1 MSTEQAAGEA
11 TLSVRNIGG
20 IDETSVTFA
29 PGVTVLAGE
38 NATNRTS
45 LLQAVMA
52 ALGSGDVSM
61 KGDADTAAVELVIDG
76 NTYTSEFSREG
87 STVAAGGEPYLE
99 DPRLADLFAFL
110 LESNEARRAVAT
122 GGDLRD
128 LIMRPIDTDEIQAA
142 IERHVGERDELDEEI
157 DALEGLKD
165 RLPALR
171 AERTRLDEEIE
182 ETKSELASVESTLE
196 AKDATVE
203 QTRVEKAELEDRLA
217 DLRSKRSELEDIRY
231 ELETERESLESTRAR
246 KRELDAEFED
256 LPSAPVGEIEE
267 LEARIETLREK
278 KRELESGLNEIQSV
292 IGFNQ
297 DMLDGEDGDL
307 LDALEAPASASS
319 ADGAGGAGGA
329 GEAGGDELTDGLLP
343 DATTTCWTCG
353 SEVPRDQIEATVDRL
368 QELSRSKLAEVNDI
382 EERLE
387 ELTEEVRDLER
398 HRRRREQLR
407 SQRADLES
415 DIDRSESAIERLTD
429 RRGTLQTAIEDLE
442 DGIEDL
448 EDGGGYE
455 EVLELHKEANRHE
468 YELGRLEESLEDVEA
483 EIDRIED
490 RLDAESELRRQR
502 EELTAEIEDLR
513 TRIDRIEEQAV
524 DGFNEHMDSVLETLG
539 YSNLERIWL
548 ERVQREVREG
558 RRKVTKRAFELHIV
572 RQTDSGVTYEDTID
586 HLSESEREV
595 TGLVFALAGY
605 LAHEVYETVPFML
618 LDSLEAIDSDRIA
631 ALVEYV
637 EGFSEHL
644 VVALLPEDAAALP
657 DTYARISDI

>member
-1 MSTEQAAGEA
+1 MSTEQAPGEA

-20 IDETSVTFA
+20 IDETSVTFT

-45 LLQAVMA
+45 LLQAIMA

-61 KGDADTAAVELVIDG
+61 KGDAESAAVELTIG
-76 NTYTSEFSREG
+76 PETYTREFTRRG
-87 STVAAGGEPYLE
+87 SSVVTDGEPYLE
-99 DPRLADLFAFL
+99 DPTLADLFAFL

-122 GGDLRD
+122 GGELRD
-128 LIMRPIDTDEIQAA
+128 LILRPVDTDEIQAA
-142 IERHVGERDELDEEI
+142 IERHRNRREELDEQ
-157 DALEGLKD
+157 LEDLDGLKD
-165 RLPALR
+165 RLPSLE
-171 AERTRLDEEIE
+171 AERTRLEDEID
-182 ETKSELASVESTLE
+182 ETTSELESVESALE
-196 AKDATVE
+196 AKDVTVE
-203 QTRVEKAELEDRLA
+203 QTRAERAELEDRLGE
-217 DLRSKRSELEDIRY
+217 LRSKRSDLEDVRY
-231 ELETERESLESTRAR
+231 ELETERESLESAEAR
-246 KRELDAEFED
+246 KRELDAELEEQ
-256 LPSAPVGEIEE
+256 PSPPVDEIEDI
-267 LEARIETLREK
+267 EARVETLRNEK
-278 KRELESGLNEIQSV
+278 RRLEAEINEVQNV

-297 DMLDGEDGDL
+297 GMLDGEDDAL
-307 LDALEAPASASS
+307 LDALEVPDSTPT
-319 ADGAGGAGGA
+319 DDH
-329 GEAGGDELTDGLLP
+329 GDELTDGLLP
-343 DATTTCWTCG
+343 DGTTTCWTCG

-368 QELSRSKLAEVNDI
+368 RELSRSKLSEVNDI

-387 ELTEEVRDLER
+387 ELTEEIRELER
-398 HRRRREQLR
+398 NERRRKQLR
-407 SQRADLES
+407 RQRADVVS
-415 DIDRSESAIERLTD
+415 DIERSESEIERLRE
-429 RRGTLQTAIEDLE
+429 RRGALRAEIEDLE
-442 DGIEDL
+442 SEIEDL
-448 EDGGGYE
+448 ENDGYGD
-455 EVLELHKEANRHE
+455 VLDLHKEANRHE

-483 EIDRIED
+483 EIDRVEE
-490 RLDAESELRRQR
+490 RLDAESQLRQQR
-502 EELTAEIEDLR
+502 AELTAEIEDLR

-524 DGFNEHMDSVLETLG
+524 DGFNDHMDSVLEILG

-548 ERVQREVREG
+548 ERVEREVREG
-558 RRKVTKRAFELHIV
+558 RRTATERAFELHIV

-657 DTYARISDI
+657 EAYARISDI

>member
-20 IDETSVTFA
+20 IDETSVTFG

-52 ALGSGDVSM
+52 ALGSDNVSM
-61 KGDADTAAVELVIDG
+61 KGDADAAAVELAIDG
-76 NTYTSEFSREG
+76 DTCAREFSRQG
-87 STVAAGGEPYLE
+87 STVVAGGEPYLD
-99 DPRLADLFAFL
+99 DPALADLFAFL

-128 LIMRPIDTDEIQAA
+128 LIMRPVDTDEIQAA
-142 IERHVGERDELDEEI
+142 IERHVSEREELDEEI
-157 DALEGLKD
+157 DTLEGLKD
-165 RLPALR
+165 RLPALTT
-171 AERTRLDEEIE
+171 ERTRLEDEIE
-182 ETKSELASVESTLE
+182 DAKSELASVESALE

-203 QTRVEKAELEDRLA
+203 QTRADKAELEDRLA
-217 DLRSKRSELEDIRY
+217 DLRSKRSELEDVRY
-231 ELETERESLESTRAR
+231 ELETERESLESARAR

-256 LPSAPVGEIEE
+256 LPSAPVGEIED
-267 LEARIETLREK
+267 LEAQIETLRRK
-278 KRELESGLNEIQSV
+278 KRELESGLNEVQSV
-292 IGFNQ
+292 IGFNR
-297 DMLDGEDGDL
+297 DMLDGENGDR
-307 LDALEAPASASS
+307 LDALEVPASASS
-319 ADGAGGAGGA
+319 
-329 GEAGGDELTDGLLP
+329 TDGTGDGEDDLADDLLP
-343 DATTTCWTCG
+343 DTTTTCWTCG
-353 SEVPRDQIEATVDRL
+353 SEVPRDQIEATVGRL
-368 QELSRSKLAEVNDI
+368 RELSRSKLAEVNDT

-398 HRRRREQLR
+398 QKRQREQLR
-407 SQRADLES
+407 SQRAELES
-415 DIDRSESAIERLTD
+415 DIDRSESAIERLTEC
-429 RRGTLQTAIEDLE
+429 RGTLQAAIADLEDGLEDLE
-442 DGIEDL
+442 DR
-448 EDGGGYE
+448 GGYE
-455 EVLELHKEANRHE
+455 DVLELHKEANEHE
-468 YELGRLEESLEDVEA
+468 YELGRLEENLEDIEA
-483 EIDRIED
+483 EIDRIEG
-490 RLDAESELRRQR
+490 RLDAESALRRQR

-513 TRIDRIEEQAV
+513 TRIDRIEGQAV
-524 DGFNEHMDSVLETLG
+524 EGFNEHMDSVLEILG
-539 YSNLERIWL
+539 YNNLERIWL
-548 ERVQREVREG
+548 ERVEREVRDG
-558 RRKVTKRAFELHIV
+558 RRKVTERAFELHIV

-605 LAHEVYETVPFML
+605 LAHEVYETVPFIL

-657 DTYARISDI
+657 DTYTRISDI